1 LPFVVIPSEPS
12 DEESLFESLTESEH
26 MIIPCI
32 DLQDGKAVQ
41 LVRGR
46 RLALSV
52 DDVLGLLD
60 RFRHYPILHVIDLD
74 AAMRKG
80 SNSRWIETLC
90 NRGKMKVR
98 VGGGIRTVAQ
108 AGKILSWGAE
118 KIIVGSAAFKDGKIA
133 RKFLG
138 DLAKRVGR
146 EKVIVALDT
155 EGGRIVVRGWQERLK
170 LRPEEVIPELE
181 TYCSEFLSTFVDN
194 EGTMRGTDLAWFRK
208 LRRVTKFPITA
219 AGGIRSMREVRALE
233 KIGMH
238 AAVGM
243 AIYTGHLAADKT
255 GLVQAG
261 RKTVK
266 N

>member
-1 LPFVVIPSEPS
+1 
-12 DEESLFESLTESEH
+12 

-80 SNSRWIETLC
+80 SNSRWIKTLC

-118 KIIVGSAAFKDGKIA
+118 KIIVGSAAFKDGEIA
-133 RKFLG
+133 REIS
-138 DLAKRVGR
+138 R
-146 EKVIVALDT
+146 
-155 EGGRIVVRGWQERLK
+155 
-170 LRPEEVIPELE
+170 
-181 TYCSEFLSTFVDN
+181 
-194 EGTMRGTDLAWFRK
+194 
-208 LRRVTKFPITA
+208 
-219 AGGIRSMREVRALE
+219 
-233 KIGMH
+233 
-238 AAVGM
+238 
-243 AIYTGHLAADKT
+243 
-255 GLVQAG
+255 
-261 RKTVK
+261 
-266 N
+266 